1 MSRDRPPARTSRA
14 RNATVMFADIS
25 GFTALG
31 ERLDP
36 EEVIG
41 IINGCFERLEAIVY
55 AQGGA
60 IDEYLGDCVKAVFG
74 LSLTAG
80 DGASLAVSA
89 ALAMREAVARYNVDR
104 GIEPPLGIHIGLSTG
119 PVATVPTGS
128 EGHNKTCVMGEAA
141 RVASSL
147 EDASER
153 GQIFVGPATRAA
165 TERAFAYQPVETA
178 RTDGLAVYELLGPI
192 PRSERKRASERRG
205 ATIMFA
211 DLIGTDD
218 IAPDASGLEV
228 EMGSL
233 FDQLRGAIVE
243 YGGVVNQYTGDG
255 VMGLYG
261 IPNAIEEAPKQA
273 LNSALRIR
281 ELVRRYAAE
290 KRVPLSVHIG
300 VNSGFVI
307 AGEIG
312 GTVRR
317 SFTGVGDTVNMSA
330 RIKEAAPGG
339 EIYVGPETHRLTQE
353 HFQFEALEEMRFKG
367 KKKLVPVHRLA
378 SQAPRVHRR
387 DGEHGGRRIFS
398 NLVGR
403 DADLERL
410 HAMTA
415 RLAGGSGG
423 AVSLVAEAG
432 LGKTR
437 LLTEALAKVD
447 RARVTVVPARSI
459 SIGANLAFHPFVD
472 LLRGWAS
479 IEEQDGASEALAKLE
494 RALGVMGD
502 ARAEVLP
509 FVATLLGL
517 PLAGPDAERIA
528 AMDGDAIEK
537 LVTKSLRDLL
547 EAIARARPTIIVME
561 DVHWA
566 DRSSVS
572 LLESVLGLA
581 LRVPILFCLVTR
593 PYFAESGD
601 YVLAAARRDLGDRH
615 VEIAL
620 QPLTAR
626 DIEDLIQNLLDIED
640 LPDAVRA
647 TITEKAG
654 GNPFFIEEVVRELV
668 DGGAISEVDGRFRVT
683 SKIVD
688 VVIPSTVQE
697 VIMVRIDRLDES
709 KRHVLQLASIIGR
722 SFSYGVIAELVDRA
736 RTLPDDLGELRDK
749 QILVEKGPRWDVAIG
764 ERTIAEELEYTFK
777 HALAQETIYSSIL
790 QQTCKELHG
799 RVAGAIESRFA
810 DRLKEFFGTLSY
822 HYLHAEDLPKAE
834 SYSFRAGEE
843 AARAGASREALQH
856 FRVAARLDLE
866 LHGAQGDPQHRERI
880 EKNIGLALMNTGR
893 LPESLPHFDRAMEY
907 LGERVPGSALAVQGK
922 FALDLAAVVAD
933 MFLLRA
939 FRRQRSGSEE
949 DREFFEILNARARA
963 SVTSDP
969 RRIFYDNIGG
979 VRRMNRIGAQAFEP
993 ACPMYAVAGGMFSF
1007 SGLSFGLARRF
1018 LARAQAC
1025 RTPGRPS
1032 DAFDCRSLEFT
1043 INYLAGRWRD
1053 EDVLEPGFVDEAI
1066 RNGLF
1071 WDVQN
1076 YLGLACDRLQRQG
1089 RFREARRHLDKL
1101 AELRDVYEFAFAG
1114 TNHDGE
1120 SAMFHLERRDLDAA
1134 RASVERYLTGRE
1146 EYALCV
1152 LGLGTKAKILTHAG
1166 DDAGAAQALDAAQEI
1181 LARSDVPPWHT
1192 SAYALA
1198 RLQHDVAAVAAS
1210 HGAADR
1216 ARLARARKSCRHAL
1230 AITRTVASQ
1239 RTEALRL
1246 AGTLS
1251 WHAGNGRAARRWWSE
1266 SIGHGSALGA
1276 RPELARTWL
1285 EVARHLPP
1293 TEKLGGVHVAVYR
1306 RRATAAFEELELPWD
1321 LAQADAESRVEAVVA
1336 GPAL

>member
-1 MSRDRPPARTSRA
+1 MPP
-14 RNATVMFADIS
+14 
-25 GFTALG
+25 
-31 ERLDP
+31 
-36 EEVIG
+36 
-41 IINGCFERLEAIVY
+41 
-55 AQGGA
+55 
-60 IDEYLGDCVKAVFG
+60 LGDCVKAVFG

-80 DGASLAVSA
+80 DGASLAVTA

-153 GQIFVGPATRAA
+153 GQIFVGPATRVA
-165 TERAFAYQPVETA
+165 TERAFEYRPVEIDRA
-178 RTDGLAVYELLGPI
+178 RGDAPPVYELIGPI

-205 ATIMFA
+205 ATILFA
-211 DLIGTDD
+211 DLIGADD
-218 IAPDASGLEV
+218 LAPDVSGLEV
-228 EMGSL
+228 AMGEL
-233 FDQLRGAIVE
+233 FESLRGAVVE

-255 VMGLYG
+255 VMGLFG
-261 IPNAIEEAPKQA
+261 IPNAIEDAPKQA

-281 ELVRRYAAE
+281 ELVGHYAAE
-290 KRVPLSVHIG
+290 KQVPLSVHVG
-300 VNSGFVI
+300 VNSGGVI

-330 RIKEAAPGG
+330 RIKEAAPPD

-353 HFQFEALEEMRFKG
+353 HFQFEALEPMRFKG
-367 KKKLVPVHRLA
+367 KTRPVTVHRLA
-378 SQAPRVHRR
+378 SQARQIHRR
-387 DGEHGGRRIFS
+387 DGEQGGRRIFS

-403 DADLERL
+403 DGDLQRL
-410 HAMTA
+410 QAMTA
-415 RLAGGSGG
+415 AVASGAGG

-437 LLTEALAKVD
+437 LLTEALARVD
-447 RARVTVVPARSI
+447 RKRVTVLPARSV
-459 SIGANLAFHPFVD
+459 SIGANLSFHPFVD

-479 IEEQDGASEALAKLE
+479 IDEQDGESDALGKLE
-494 RALGVMGD
+494 GALQVMGV
-502 ARAEVLP
+502 AGAEALP

-517 PLAGPDAERIA
+517 RPRGAEAERIA

-547 EAIARARPTIIVME
+547 EAIARAQPAIIVME

-572 LLESVLGLA
+572 LLESLLGLA
-581 LRVPILFCLVTR
+581 LRVPILFCLVMR
-593 PYFAESGD
+593 PDFAESGD
-601 YVLAAARRDLGDRH
+601 AVLAAARRDLAARH

-620 QPLTAR
+620 HPLTAR

-640 LPDAVRA
+640 LPEAVRA

-668 DGGAISEVDGRFRVT
+668 DGGAISELDGRFRVT

-749 QILVEKGPRWDVAIG
+749 QILVEKGPRWDIAVG

-799 RVAGAIESRFA
+799 RVAGAIEARFA
-810 DRLKEFFGTLSY
+810 GRLKEFYGTLSY
-822 HYLHAEDLPKAE
+822 HYLHAEDLPNAE

-866 LHGAQGDPQHRERI
+866 LHGERGDPQHRERI

-893 LPESLPHFDRAMEY
+893 LPESLPHFDRALHF
-907 LGERVPGSALAVQGK
+907 LGEHVSVGALAVQSK

-933 MFLLRA
+933 MLVLHGI
-939 FRRQRSGSEE
+939 RRHRSGSEE

-979 VRRMNRIGAQAFEP
+979 VRRMNRIKAAAFAP

-1018 LARAQAC
+1018 RARAQAC
-1025 RTPGRPS
+1025 RTPDRPS

-1120 SAMFHLERRDLDAA
+1120 SAMFHLERRDLGAA

-1152 LGLGTKAKILTHAG
+1152 LGLGTKAKILAHAG
-1166 DDAGAAQALDAAQEI
+1166 DDAGAAAALDAAQEI

-1198 RLQHDVAAVAAS
+1198 RLQHDVAAVAAPGGS
-1210 HGAADR
+1210 ADR
-1216 ARLARARKSCRHAL
+1216 ELLARARKSCRDAL
-1230 AITRTVASQ
+1230 KVTRTVASQ

-1246 AGTLS
+1246 AGTLA
-1251 WHAGNGRAARRWWSE
+1251 WHAGSGRDARRSWTA
-1266 SIGHGSALGA
+1266 SIRYGTALGA

-1285 EVARHLPP
+1285 EVARHLPLA
-1293 TEKLGGVHVAVYR
+1293 EKLAGVHVAVYR
-1306 RRATAAFEELELPWD
+1306 RRAITTFEELELGWD
-1321 LAQADAESRVEAVVA
+1321 LAQASAA
-1336 GPAL
+1336 P